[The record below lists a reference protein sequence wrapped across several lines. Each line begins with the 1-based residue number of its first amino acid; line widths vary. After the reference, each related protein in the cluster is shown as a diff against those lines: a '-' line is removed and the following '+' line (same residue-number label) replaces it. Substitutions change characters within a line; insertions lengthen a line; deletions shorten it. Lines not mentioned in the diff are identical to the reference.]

1 MTPPT
6 ESNKQ
11 DQTNPGSTSKVSA
24 KEQLDTHG
32 SGEPSAEN
40 VDVKAGHG
48 EASEPGTTS
57 NANPRDGGASDVSA
71 KEQLDTHGSG
81 EPSAKNVDVQTDS
94 QAAK

>member
-6 ESNKQ
+6 ESNQ
-11 DQTNPGSTSKVSA
+11 QGQTNPGSASEVSA

-48 EASEPGTTS
+48 
-57 NANPRDGGASDVSA
+57 
-71 KEQLDTHGSG
+71 
-81 EPSAKNVDVQTDS
+81 
-94 QAAK
+94 